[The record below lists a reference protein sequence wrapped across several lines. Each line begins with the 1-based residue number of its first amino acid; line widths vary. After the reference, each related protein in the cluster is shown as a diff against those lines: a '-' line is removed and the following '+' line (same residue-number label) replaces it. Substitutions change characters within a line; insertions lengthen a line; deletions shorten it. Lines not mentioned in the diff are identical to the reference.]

1 MSEGIVVVLGASTD
15 RNKYGNKS
23 VRAYLKR
30 GWTVYP
36 VNPKADEI
44 EGVKAFKSLKEIT
57 GPIDRVTVYLPPTVV
72 ITLLDDIAS
81 LHPQETYFNPG
92 SESVEVM
99 EKAAALGLNPIAA
112 CSIVDIGMT
121 PSQFPGQ

>member
-1 MSEGIVVVLGASTD
+1 MPEGTVVVLGASTD

-23 VRAYLKR
+23 VRAYLAR

-44 EGVKAFKSLKEIT
+44 EGVKAYKSLRDVT
-57 GPIDRVTVYLPPTVV
+57 GHVDRVTVYLPPPVV
-72 ITLLDDIAS
+72 MTLLEDIAS

-92 SESVEVM
+92 SESPEII
-99 EKAAALGLNPIAA
+99 ERATALGLNPIAA